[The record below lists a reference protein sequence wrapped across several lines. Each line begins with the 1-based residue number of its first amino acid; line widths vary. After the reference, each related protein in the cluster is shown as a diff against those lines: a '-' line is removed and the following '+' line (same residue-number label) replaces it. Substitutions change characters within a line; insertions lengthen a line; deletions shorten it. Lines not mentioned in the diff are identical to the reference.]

1 MSHDKTPEPESLVD
15 KVKLHIGSHWLAG
28 TIIKALNG
36 HDARVTELLE
46 ANNREVERR
55 RAAERKLAD
64 AHAALASAVKLAGEA
79 AEEWDNAPSGMRA
92 GKILL
97 ALAGH
102 RPGYRVDADAIQA
115 VLNNK

>member
-1 MSHDKTPEPESLVD
+1 MPSIEEGPDQ
-15 KVKLHIGSHWLAG
+15 
-28 TIIKALNG
+28 TIANLRARITAL
-36 HDARVTELLE
+36 E
-46 ANNREVERR
+46 
-55 RAAERKLAD
+55 
-64 AHAALASAVKLAGEA
+64 AALASAVKLAGEA

-115 VLNNK
+115 VLKGGNGGV